1 MGLTSQLLPGKPRLS
16 RQARQ
21 NIKGY
26 LFISPWLLGFLLW
39 VLGPMVA
46 SLIISLTEWNI
57 LTPPKY
63 VGFDNYTKLLDPNVY
78 FLKALYNTIYITV
91 IGVPL
96 QVVLALVV
104 AQFLNYRGRA
114 VNLFRTIFYLPM
126 VTPIVASAL
135 VWLMIFN
142 PEFGLANAIFRVLKL
157 PEQRWFLD
165 PDLSKPLIVVWMLWH
180 IGGSMVIF
188 LGGLQSV
195 PESLYDAAE
204 VDGAGPVRQ
213 FFSITLPMIS
223 PVIFF
228 VITTSIIGTFQVFT
242 VAFITTGGGPVRST
256 LFYVLYL
263 YRNAFEYLRMGFG
276 SGLAWVLFVIILA
289 VTLIQFK
296 LADRWVYY
304 EVS

>member
-78 FLKALYNTIYITV
+78 FLKALYNTIYITA

-96 QVVLALVV
+96 QVILGLFV
-104 AQFLNYRGRA
+104 AQFLNYRGRG

>member
-1 MGLTSQLLPGKPRLS
+1 MGVSSPSLSGRPRLS
-16 RQARQ
+16 KQARE

-46 SLIISLTEWNI
+46 SLVISFTEWDI
-57 LTPPKY
+57 LTPPSF
-63 VGFDNYTKLLDPNVY
+63 VGIKNYTKLLDPNVY
-78 FLKALYNTIYITV
+78 FLKALYNTIYITA

-96 QVVLALVV
+96 QVVLALFV
-104 AQFLNYRGRA
+104 AQFLNYRGRG

-142 PEFGLANAIFRVLKL
+142 PEFGLANTLLRLFKL

-165 PDLSKPLIVVWMLWH
+165 PDLSKPLIIVWMLWH

-204 VDGAGPVRQ
+204 VDGAGPIRQ
-213 FFSITLPMIS
+213 FFSITLPLIS

-242 VAFITTGGGPVRST
+242 VAFITTGGGPIRST

-263 YRNAFEYLRMGFG
+263 YKNAFEYLRMGFG
-276 SGLAWVLFVIILA
+276 SGLAWVLFVIILI

-296 LADRWVYY
+296 LANRWVYY